1 MARTNVPRFF
11 NAWSHLASLAF
22 CQFACRV
29 SLREASARLRP
40 ALPQPLRPSL
50 GLVTGEQVGDG
61 FGERGSGGILS
72 AACFFDERKHNVF
85 GQKWWSRKATQKR
98 PMLDACDMTP
108 WNVIKNVI
116 PTDFWRRDE
125 RARKKINIKLKK
137 AFAQNKITQ
146 GWAIDT

>member
-1 MARTNVPRFF
+1 
-11 NAWSHLASLAF
+11 
-22 CQFACRV
+22 
-29 SLREASARLRP
+29 
-40 ALPQPLRPSL
+40 
-50 GLVTGEQVGDG
+50 
-61 FGERGSGGILS
+61 
-72 AACFFDERKHNVF
+72 
-85 GQKWWSRKATQKR
+85 
-98 PMLDACDMTP
+98 MTP